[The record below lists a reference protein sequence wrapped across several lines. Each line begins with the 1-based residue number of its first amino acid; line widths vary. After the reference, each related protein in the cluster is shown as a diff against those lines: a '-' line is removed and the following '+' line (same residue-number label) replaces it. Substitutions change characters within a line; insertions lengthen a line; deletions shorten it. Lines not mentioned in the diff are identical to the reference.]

1 MSSRTKRNRTSSQPQ
16 STQDKREQDKLICYR
31 YAQCHNAT
39 TVGKEF
45 GVSRMYVT
53 RAWARM
59 TEDERAA
66 LADTTEQVDE
76 QLNQK
81 ILDAERI
88 ASDNF
93 VQKVVQARELLADE
107 LLKRVQGVSIRT
119 ISNKDFTSLL
129 RLVANISAP
138 EKTDDGD
145 QPDTLRRLRES
156 IRDDIETI
164 TDTES

>member
-1 MSSRTKRNRTSSQPQ
+1 
-16 STQDKREQDKLICYR
+16 
-31 YAQCHNAT
+31 
-39 TVGKEF
+39 
-45 GVSRMYVT
+45 MYVT